1 MGFPRQEYWSGLPC
15 PLPGFISTQRCN
27 PCLLCLLHW
36 QAESLLLSDQGIPDY
51 RSQTYFKVSIGI
63 LNLRAVQKLIVMLL
77 GFMTSTIIKGIEIGF
92 IFLYLIV
99 IYPIIYF
106 VLFYLNNYREFA
118 GVIYFFQ
125 EYPIDWI
132 FSSIKMQIKKYFA
145 FHFNSIIDIV
155 KLSDTSQQLNPC
167 DVNSDFQGLKIL
179 SIVYQ
184 LSDACTDIST
194 IFPQFPQL

>member
-155 KLSDTSQQLNPC
+155 KL
-167 DVNSDFQGLKIL
+167 K
-179 SIVYQ
+179 
-184 LSDACTDIST
+184 
-194 IFPQFPQL
+194 